1 MRPQLSSTA
10 RMARSRSPFVA
21 VTPPINRACA
31 CFAVN
36 QFTRRTAIG
45 QFFTALMIT
54 LFVVVAEV
62 LEGLTVGRGRKAIRD
77 LLEFHP
83 REVSV
88 RRSGEIRAVSAEEL
102 RVSDAVLVAPGGRIP
117 IDGRCCRV
125 TPSWLNPA

>member
-1 MRPQLSSTA
+1 
-10 RMARSRSPFVA
+10 MARSRSPFVGVA
-21 VTPPINRACA
+21 PPLNSACA

-36 QFTRRTAIG
+36 QFTRRTAG

-54 LFVVVAEV
+54 LFVLVAEV

-88 RRSGEIRAVSAEEL
+88 RRSGEIRAVSAEEP
-102 RVSDAVLVAPGGRIP
+102 RVSLSFAVRGYSTG
-117 IDGRCCRV
+117 
-125 TPSWLNPA
+125 